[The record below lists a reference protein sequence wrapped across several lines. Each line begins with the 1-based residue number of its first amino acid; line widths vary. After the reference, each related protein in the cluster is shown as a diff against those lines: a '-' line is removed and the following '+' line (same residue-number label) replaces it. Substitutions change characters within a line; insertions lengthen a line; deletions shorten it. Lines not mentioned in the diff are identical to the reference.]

1 VQIDVPDEPQQTRPE
16 RQRLLNLPP
25 MVTALILFNVAVH
38 VVRWLL
44 PTDVDDA
51 LVTSL
56 AFVPLRYMVPEY
68 FTWRSLLSPIG
79 HQFLHA
85 SIGHLLMNMVFLAA
99 FGSAVERRTGP
110 WRMLVFTLICGMS
123 AALLHLVVYGH
134 DPVGVIGF
142 SGAGSGLFGA
152 ALALPMPSGYRSR
165 RQRIIVI
172 GGIWIVLNV
181 VLGYTGMA
189 IGGDDNAPIA
199 WVAHIG
205 GFIAGVALIDLFV
218 PRKRAEPDKQ

>member
-1 VQIDVPDEPQQTRPE
+1 
-16 RQRLLNLPP
+16 
-25 MVTALILFNVAVH
+25 
-38 VVRWLL
+38 
-44 PTDVDDA
+44 
-51 LVTSL
+51 
-56 AFVPLRYMVPEY
+56 
-68 FTWRSLLSPIG
+68 
-79 HQFLHA
+79 
-85 SIGHLLMNMVFLAA
+85 
-99 FGSAVERRTGP
+99 
-110 WRMLVFTLICGMS
+110 MLVFTLICGIS

-152 ALALPMPSGYRSR
+152 ALALPMPGGYRSR

-205 GFIAGVALIDLFV
+205 GFIAGVALVDLFV
-218 PRKRAEPDKQ
+218 PRKRAEPEKQ

>member
-1 VQIDVPDEPQQTRPE
+1 
-16 RQRLLNLPP
+16 
-25 MVTALILFNVAVH
+25 
-38 VVRWLL
+38 
-44 PTDVDDA
+44 
-51 LVTSL
+51 
-56 AFVPLRYMVPEY
+56 MVPEY
-68 FTWRSLLSPIG
+68 FTWRSLVSPIG

-110 WRMLVFTLICGMS
+110 WRMLAFTLICGVS

-152 ALALPMPSGYRSR
+152 AMALPMPGARRSR
-165 RQRIIVI
+165 RQRIVVV

-181 VLGYTGMA
+181 VFGYTGMA
-189 IGGDDNAPIA
+189 IGTDVSAPIA

-218 PRKRAEPDKQ
+218 PRKRAEPEQR